1 MTIAERLKSS
11 RAALGLKQEDIAAL
25 TGIPIDTLRKYEG
38 GTRLPG
44 AEALEKLAKVGVDLN
59 WLVTGVR
66 YTSDETGKLFYSY
79 PPPSTNR
86 KPIPVAPQPKVRER
100 AGTPAPAALDVA
112 ALQTVTELLEEELA
126 RKHARL
132 DPARKAE
139 VVAMLYEEAVS
150 ESEEEPRRG
159 RVLHLLRLVA

>member
-1 MTIAERLKSS
+1 M
-11 RAALGLKQEDIAAL
+11 
-25 TGIPIDTLRKYEG
+25 
-38 GTRLPG
+38 PG
-44 AEALEKLAKVGVDLN
+44 AEALEKLAKVGIDLN

-79 PPPSTNR
+79 PLPSTVR
-86 KPIPVAPQPKVRER
+86 KSIAEATLHEMQEP
-100 AGTPAPAALDVA
+100 AGKDLAVSSSALAPAALDLA
-112 ALQTVTELLEEELA
+112 ALQTVAELLEDELA

-139 VVAMLYEEAVS
+139 VIALLYEEAVA

-159 RVLHLLRLVA
+159 KVLRLLRLVA